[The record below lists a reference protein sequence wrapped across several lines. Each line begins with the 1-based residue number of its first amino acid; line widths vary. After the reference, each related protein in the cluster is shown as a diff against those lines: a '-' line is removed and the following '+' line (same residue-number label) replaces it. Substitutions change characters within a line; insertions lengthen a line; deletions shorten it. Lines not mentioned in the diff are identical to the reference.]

1 VQPEDGDL
9 ETNATWCDQH
19 RCSANFVVPSRDY
32 PGYIGFT
39 DAKVVLATF
48 GKPARTYH
56 VGADT
61 DWSGT
66 RSCWAALSC

>member
-1 VQPEDGDL
+1 ML
-9 ETNATWCDQH
+9 
-19 RCSANFVVPSRDY
+19 SLDY

-39 DAKVVLATF
+39 DPKVVLATF

-61 DWSGT
+61 VLVWNKILLAGLHWAVKF
-66 RSCWAALSC
+66 SCRPARRR